1 MLILLVTKEAKKDMK
16 VKRTVIQEDFNNF
29 LSREMKAK
37 GLSIRKLAGKAGISA
52 SYLSHL
58 KTFNNSIPSNEVLR
72 KIAGAL
78 EIDYET
84 ILIEA
89 GRAPEDDVHHRV
101 RIGFKIAVG
110 PPLNDPG
117 ASGGLADR

>member
-1 MLILLVTKEAKKDMK
+1 MK
-16 VKRTVIQEDFNNF
+16 VKKTVIQEDFNNF

-37 GLSIRKLAGKAGISA
+37 GLSIRKLASKAGISA

-58 KTFNNSIPSNEVLR
+58 KTFNNSIPSNEILK
-72 KIAGAL
+72 KIASAL

-89 GRAPEDDVHHRV
+89 GRAPEDDVQMVGLMRAYGKLDDEDRKLIFKLVENHR
-101 RIGFKIAVG
+101 K
-110 PPLNDPG
+110 PPKSEQD
-117 ASGGLADR
+117 AEY